1 MAMNYYGSFARRHN
15 NPLAALSFVG
25 NANPMQ
31 SLWYDH
37 DAEESSEELHH
48 AFVRPRSEKEVVLR
62 FVRRLGCAQA
72 LWMGR
77 CASVIELVAQLR

>member
-1 MAMNYYGSFARRHN
+1 MAMNYYRSLLGGDN
-15 NPLAALSFVG
+15 NPLAAWSFVG

-37 DAEESSEELHH
+37 DAEESSEELRQ
-48 AFVRPRSEKEVVLR
+48 AFVRPRSEKAVVLR

>member
-1 MAMNYYGSFARRHN
+1 MAMNYYRSFARRDN
-15 NPLAALSFVG
+15 YPLAALSFVG

-37 DAEESSEELHH
+37 DAEESSEELRQ
-48 AFVRPRSEKEVVLR
+48 AFVRPRSEKAVVLR

>member
-1 MAMNYYGSFARRHN
+1 MNYYRSFARRDN

-25 NANPMQ
+25 NANPRCSQ
-31 SLWYDH
+31 LWYDH
-37 DAEESSEELHH
+37 YAEESSEELRQ
-48 AFVRPRSEKEVVLR
+48 AFVLR

-77 CASVIELVAQLR
+77 CAFDYRTG